1 MRTRSNSRWLICL
14 CGLWMALFGAQPRTQ
29 SLGEQMLN
37 AVANGDVAAVAALLE
52 QGVDPRAPLPVR
64 ANIGTPPVYMATELK
79 NAPLVKFLLDHGADP
94 DTKNTSTGRTLL
106 RLASLPGDNVK
117 TMEATGEILKALMER
132 GAGANG
138 ESLTALMHGGRI
150 DVVRTIVG
158 WGRVDPSYLNRAL
171 GTARRAQHWGL
182 VDVLVKAGAK
192 EPGPIDQDRAPERLR
207 LMEGVYRSPSG
218 QELVLRLHPEGNQ
231 VVLERAGRDP
241 VALDPVDLIFLRS
254 LDRSVLATRQAGP
267 LPPPEVTLTEG
278 GRSDVFARTAA
289 ALPPARTAAA
299 PAAPRVAPSPGAPR
313 SAATAASRE
322 WPSFRGPSSSGVMD
336 GANLPTNWD
345 VEKGINVQWK
355 TPIPGLGHG
364 SPISWG
370 NRVFVVSAVAI
381 DDAEVPFLAGAHSS
395 TTAGSTNRTYID
407 PLPHTWRVYALD
419 RETGEIVWERVAKEG
434 VPRLGRHMN
443 QSQADSTPVTDGT
456 HVVVWFGSEGL
467 YCYDFDGNLVWEKDL
482 GLLRSGYVTDPAW
495 AWNTST
501 SLTLYKNLVILQAD
515 LLEDSFITAV
525 GLRTGEEVWRTERD
539 EIPSWSTPLL
549 YEGPTRTELITIA
562 PLFARAYD
570 PETGTELWRLGN
582 HSTYPASTPIAGLGL
597 IFLSSS
603 GFGTVE
609 PIYALR
615 PGATGDITLKGGEVS
630 NEWVV
635 WSKNRG
641 GPPLTTPILYGDLL
655 YVIPSGSILT
665 AYKAETGERV
675 YRTRMT
681 PYGGTFAASPVAG
694 DGKLYFSSQEGE
706 VIVVKAGPTFER
718 LAINPVGEAM
728 MATPAIAPGM
738 LILRTQHSVIAV
750 AESPAEP
757 SASRQE

>member
-1 MRTRSNSRWLICL
+1 MQTRSKSRWLICL
-14 CGLWMALFGAQPRTQ
+14 CGLWMGLFGAQPRVQ
-29 SLGEQMLN
+29 SLSERMLN

-64 ANIGTPPVYMATELK
+64 ANIRTPPIYMAAELK
-79 NAPLVKFLLDHGADP
+79 NAALVKLLLDHGADP
-94 DTKNTSTGRTLL
+94 DTKNVSTARTPL
-106 RLASLPGDNVK
+106 RLASLPGDSVK
-117 TMEATGEILKALMER
+117 TMEATAEMLKALMEK
-132 GAGANG
+132 GAGADG
-138 ESLTALMHGGRI
+138 ESLLALISGGRI
-150 DVVRTIVG
+150 DVARTIVG
-158 WGRVDPSYLNRAL
+158 WGRADPSYLNLAL
-171 GTARRAQHWGL
+171 ATARQARQWGL

-192 EPGPIDQDRAPERLR
+192 EPGPIDQLRAPERLG

-241 VALDPVDLIFLRS
+241 VSLDPVDLILLRS
-254 LDRSVLATRQAGP
+254 LDRSVVATRQAGP

-299 PAAPRVAPSPGAPR
+299 APAAPRVAPPAGAPR
-313 SAATAASRE
+313 SAATTAASRE

-336 GANLPTNWD
+336 GANPPTDWD

-355 TPIPGLGHG
+355 TPIPGFGHG

-381 DDAEVPFLAGAHSS
+381 DDAEVPFLAGLHSLS
-395 TTAGSTNRTYID
+395 TAGSTNRTYLD

-419 RETGEIVWERVAKEG
+419 RQTGEIVWERVAKEG

-456 HVVVWFGSEGL
+456 HVVAWFGSEGL
-467 YCYDFDGNLVWEKDL
+467 YCYDFDGTLLWEKDL
-482 GLLRSGYVTDPAW
+482 GLLRSGYMTDPAW
-495 AWNTST
+495 DWNTST

-539 EIPSWSTPLL
+539 EVPSWSTPLL

-582 HSTYPASTPIAGLGL
+582 HSSAPAATPIAGRGL
-597 IFLSSS
+597 IFLTSS
-603 GFGTVE
+603 GTGTVE

-615 PGATGDITLKGGEVS
+615 PGATGDITLKGGEAS

-655 YVIPSGSILT
+655 YIMPSTGSILT
-665 AYKAETGERV
+665 AYQAETGERL
-675 YRTRMT
+675 YRTRLT
-681 PYGGTFAASPVAG
+681 PYGGTFAASPVAA

-750 AESPAEP
+750 AESAPGE
-757 SASRQE
+757 

>member
-14 CGLWMALFGAQPRTQ
+14 CGLWMVLFGAQPRTQ

-37 AVANGDVAAVAALLE
+37 AVVNGDVAAVAALLE
-52 QGVDPRAPLPVR
+52 QGVDPRDPLPVR
-64 ANIGTPPVYMATELK
+64 ANIGTPPVYMAAELK
-79 NAPLVKFLLDHGADP
+79 NAPLVKLLLDHGADP
-94 DTKNTSTGRTLL
+94 DTKNISTARTPLK
-106 RLASLPGDNVK
+106 LASLPGDNVK
-117 TMEATGEILKALMER
+117 TMEATAEILKALMEK
-132 GAGANG
+132 GAGAEG
-138 ESLTALMHGGRI
+138 ESLRALISGGRI
-150 DVVRTIVG
+150 DVARTIIG
-158 WGRVDPSYLNRAL
+158 WGRVDPSYLNQAL
-171 GTARRAQHWGL
+171 ATARRAQHWGL

-192 EPGPIDQDRAPERLR
+192 EPGPIDQSHAPERLR

-218 QELVLRLHPEGNQ
+218 QELVLRLHPEGNDL
-231 VVLERAGRDP
+231 VLERAGRDP
-241 VALDPVDLIFLRS
+241 VALDPIDLMLLRS
-254 LDRSVLATRQAGP
+254 LDRSVVATRQAGP
-267 LPPPEVTLTEG
+267 LPPPELTLTEG

-299 PAAPRVAPSPGAPR
+299 APAAPRVAPRP
-313 SAATAASRE
+313 AATTAASRE

-336 GANLPTNWD
+336 GANLPTAWD

-370 NRVFVVSAVAI
+370 NRVFVVSAVAQ
-381 DDAEVPFLAGAHSS
+381 DDAAVPFVSGEHSS
-395 TTAGSTNRTYID
+395 STAGSTNRTYVD

-419 RETGEIVWERVAKEG
+419 RETGEIVWERVAKAG

-562 PLFARAYD
+562 PLFARGYD

-582 HSTYPASTPIAGLGL
+582 HGTYPSATPIAGLGL
-597 IFLSSS
+597 IFL
-603 GFGTVE
+603 GGAGAFVTG
-609 PIYALR
+609 PLYALR

-641 GPPLTTPILYGDLL
+641 ASALGTPILYGDLL
-655 YVIPSGSILT
+655 YVMPGYGSILT

-675 YRTRMT
+675 YRARMT
-681 PYGGTFAASPVAG
+681 PYGGKFSASPVAA
-694 DGKLYFSSQEGE
+694 DGKLYFSSEDGE

-718 LAINPVGEAM
+718 LAINQVGETM
-728 MATPAIAPGM
+728 MASPAIAPGM
-738 LILRTQHSVIAV
+738 LILRTQHHVIAV
-750 AESPAEP
+750 ADSPAEP
-757 SASRQE
+757 

>member
-14 CGLWMALFGAQPRTQ
+14 CGLWMVLFGAQPRTQ
-29 SLGEQMLN
+29 SLSEQMLN
-37 AVANGDVAAVAALLE
+37 AVANGDVAGVAALLE

-64 ANIGTPPVYMATELK
+64 ANVGTPPVYVAAELK
-79 NAPLVKFLLDHGADP
+79 DAALVKLLLDHGADP
-94 DTKNTSTGRTLL
+94 DTKNVETGRTLL

-138 ESLTALMHGGRI
+138 ESLNALMYGGRI

-158 WGRVDPSYLNRAL
+158 WGRVDPSYLNQAL
-171 GTARRAQHWGL
+171 GTARQGQQWGL

-192 EPGPIDQDRAPERLR
+192 EPGPIDQRRAPERLR

-241 VALDPVDLIFLRS
+241 ISLDPIDLILLRS
-254 LDRSVLATRQAGP
+254 LDRSVVATRQAGP
-267 LPPPEVTLTEG
+267 LPPPELTLTEG
-278 GRSDVFARTAA
+278 GRSEVFARTAA

-299 PAAPRVAPSPGAPR
+299 APAAPRVAPWP
-313 SAATAASRE
+313 AATTAASRE

-336 GANLPTNWD
+336 GANLPTAWD
-345 VEKGINVQWK
+345 VEKGINVKWK
-355 TPIPGLGHG
+355 TPIPGLSHG

-370 NRVFVVSAVAI
+370 NRVFVVSAVAQ
-381 DDAEVPFLAGAHSS
+381 DDAAVPFLSGLHSGS
-395 TTAGSTNRTYID
+395 TAGSTNRTYVD
-407 PLPHTWRVYALD
+407 TLPHTWRVYALD
-419 RETGEIVWERVAKEG
+419 RETGEIVWERVAKAG

-482 GLLRSGYVTDPAW
+482 GPLRSGYMTDPTW
-495 AWNTST
+495 TWNTST
-501 SLTLYKNLVILQAD
+501 SLTLYKNLVFLQAD
-515 LLEDSFITAV
+515 LLEDSFITAI

-539 EIPSWSTPLL
+539 EVPSWSTPLV

-582 HSTYPASTPIAGLGL
+582 HSSAPASTPIAGLGL
-597 IFLSSS
+597 IFLTSS
-603 GFGTVE
+603 GTGTVE

-641 GPPLTTPILYGDLL
+641 GPMLTTPILYGDLL
-655 YVIPSGSILT
+655 YVLPDFGNILA

-675 YRTRMT
+675 YRTRLT
-681 PYGGTFAASPVAG
+681 PHGGTFAASPVAA
-694 DGKLYFSSQEGE
+694 DGKLYFSSEEGE

-750 AESPAEP
+750 AESAPGE
-757 SASRQE
+757 